1 MTNQSLI
8 SPSSPWGTSEFI
20 GFTHRAQIRVPDR
33 HVDDRKA
40 AVLERLL
47 LV

>member
-8 SPSSPWGTSEFI
+8 SPSSPWGTGEFI
-20 GFTHRAQIRVPDR
+20 GFTHRAQIWVTDR
-33 HVDDRKA
+33 HVDDPKA
-40 AVLERLL
+40 AVLESLP